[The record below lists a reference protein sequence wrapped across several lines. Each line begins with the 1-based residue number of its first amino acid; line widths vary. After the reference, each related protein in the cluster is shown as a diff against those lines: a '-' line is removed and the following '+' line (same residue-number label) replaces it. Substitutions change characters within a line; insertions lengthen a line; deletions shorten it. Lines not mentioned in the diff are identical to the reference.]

1 MGRSAAEQEV
11 TFRWDQEEQV
21 LWAGTTTPRV
31 AIRWRK
37 ASYAVVCIGRDR
49 DGTECS
55 WEVKLPWTGSKRPWT
70 RLFSLAVSRWCSA
83 DDAADGKPPEDEKWD
98 ADDA

>member
-1 MGRSAAEQEV
+1 MGRTAAEQEV
-11 TFRWDQEEQV
+11 TFRFDQEEQI

-31 AIRWRK
+31 ATRWR
-37 ASYAVVCIGRDR
+37 AAAYPVVCIGRER

-70 RLFSLAVSRWCSA
+70 RLFSLSVSRWRSA
-83 DDAADGKPPEDEKWD
+83 DDAADGKPPEDEERD